1 MPKSPS
7 IWFSKFGDK
16 KAGTSQSHDVGR
28 YESRLINQDHTNHTT
43 TSRKPSK
50 HDRARRD
57 TDAEADKQARTKSR
71 SQAKSQG
78 CDVWCYDSD

>member
-16 KAGTSQSHDVGR
+16 KAGTSRSHDVGR
-28 YESRLINQDHTNHTT
+28 YESRLINQDNTK
-43 TSRKPSK
+43 TSRKPNK
-50 HDRARRD
+50 HDRARPD
-57 TDAEADKQARTKSR
+57 TDTEADKQARTKSR

-78 CDVWCYDSD
+78 CDVWCYASD